1 MQETYQAVIVEDDPM
16 IASIDQN
23 FLERDP
29 RFHLAASFRSGQ
41 DALPWLLRHPAD
53 LLILD
58 VYMPRM
64 TGLELLRELRSFGVT
79 SGVVMVTAANDS
91 KTVDALLKLGVAD
104 YLVKPFT
111 ARRFQQALDKF
122 CRQRTSRRG
131 SSPAL
136 WSGSGPIWPRPRRR
150 AAPVSPWLPRP
161 GSPPSPSAGTSPT
174 SPSRARW
181 SAGSTMTPAAA
192 PPSSIICPRTAR
204 EDGPAPRLSDRSPAG
219 PAGSFFRSYPRC
231 GNFLRPDLK
240 FCWASTC
247 IFSPGPV

>member
-23 FLERDP
+23 FLGRDP

-91 KTVDALLKLGVAD
+91 KTVDALLKLGVVD

-111 ARRFQQALDKF
+111 FERFQQALDTF
-122 CRQRTSRRG
+122 CRHREAVTGQAVTQGELDKLFAPPETGEHTVPKGLQESTLQRIREC
-131 SSPAL
+131 L
-136 WSGSGPIWPRPRRR
+136 H
-150 AAPVSPWLPRP
+150 AAPEQGLPSEAISRQTNLSVVTVRRYANYLVERGEAFSIVNYDTGGRP
-161 GSPPSPSAGTSPT
+161 
-174 SPSRARW
+174 
-181 SAGSTMTPAAA
+181 
-192 PPSSIICPRTAR
+192 C
-204 EDGPAPRLSDRSPAG
+204 RLYRM
-219 PAGSFFRSYPRC
+219 
-231 GNFLRPDLK
+231 K
-240 FCWASTC
+240 E
-247 IFSPGPV
+247 

>member
-29 RFHLAASFRSGQ
+29 RFRLAASFRSGQ
-41 DALPWLLRHPAD
+41 DALPWLRRHPAD

-64 TGLELLRELRSFGVT
+64 TGLELLRELRSFGIT
-79 SGVVMVTAANDS
+79 SDAVMVTAANDS

-122 CRQRTSRRG
+122 CRQRSAIATHSSVSQEELDALLSG
-131 SSPAL
+131 SSSPEDVPKGLQSRTLERIRTHLAQAPEEGCTCESL
-136 WSGSGPIWPRPRRR
+136 AAQAGLSSVTVRRYLTYLTQQGEVVSRVNYDTGGRP
-150 AAPVSPWLPRP
+150 SLLYYLPNGRP
-161 GSPPSPSAGTSPT
+161 
-174 SPSRARW
+174 
-181 SAGSTMTPAAA
+181 
-192 PPSSIICPRTAR
+192 
-204 EDGPAPRLSDRSPAG
+204 
-219 PAGSFFRSYPRC
+219 
-231 GNFLRPDLK
+231 
-240 FCWASTC
+240 
-247 IFSPGPV
+247 

>member
-1 MQETYQAVIVEDDPM
+1 
-16 IASIDQN
+16 
-23 FLERDP
+23 
-29 RFHLAASFRSGQ
+29 
-41 DALPWLLRHPAD
+41 
-53 LLILD
+53 
-58 VYMPRM
+58 MPRM

-122 CRQRTSRRG
+122 CRQRSAIDTHSSVSQEELDALLSG
-131 SSPAL
+131 SSSPEDVPKGLQSRTLERIRTHLAQAPEEGCTCESL
-136 WSGSGPIWPRPRRR
+136 AAQAGLSSVTVRRYLTYLTQQGEVVSRVNYDTGGRP
-150 AAPVSPWLPRP
+150 SLLYHLPKDR
-161 GSPPSPSAGTSPT
+161 
-174 SPSRARW
+174 
-181 SAGSTMTPAAA
+181 
-192 PPSSIICPRTAR
+192 R

>member
-1 MQETYQAVIVEDDPM
+1 
-16 IASIDQN
+16 
-23 FLERDP
+23 
-29 RFHLAASFRSGQ
+29 
-41 DALPWLLRHPAD
+41 
-53 LLILD
+53 
-58 VYMPRM
+58 MPRM

-122 CRQRTSRRG
+122 CRQRSAIDTHSSVSQEELDALLSG
-131 SSPAL
+131 SSSPEDVPKGLQSRTLERIRTHLAQAPEEGCTCESL
-136 WSGSGPIWPRPRRR
+136 AAQAGLSSVTVRRYLTYLTQQGEVVSRVNYDTGRPPLPPLSSAQGP
-150 AAPVSPWLPRP
+150 PVRTVPPP
-161 GSPPSPSAGTSPT
+161 G
-174 SPSRARW
+174 
-181 SAGSTMTPAAA
+181 
-192 PPSSIICPRTAR
+192 
-204 EDGPAPRLSDRSPAG
+204 LSDRSPAG

-247 IFSPGPV
+247 IFPPGPV